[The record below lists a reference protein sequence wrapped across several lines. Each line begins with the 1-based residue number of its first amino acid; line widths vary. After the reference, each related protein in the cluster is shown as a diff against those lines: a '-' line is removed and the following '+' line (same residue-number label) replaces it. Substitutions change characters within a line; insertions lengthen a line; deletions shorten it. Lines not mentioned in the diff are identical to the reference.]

1 MAGITTTTNLIA
13 LFARSAGTIYETKPT
28 KQLVITDSFANTGGV
43 SVGDANVG
51 TYVVQD
57 LIPDTQYSLTFKLER
72 NVAGVWTELANSI
85 TPAAVEGL
93 PDSTTSEGL
102 STDGTGGSLPG
113 YWWSSNDMT
122 NRLLYFKTIDNDG
135 TSISASGFGQTRNT
149 VSPYQPNS
157 DFKLHTFV
165 SNANRFVLN
174 EKGKPLIGGFQQEF
188 GGINSQL
195 EPNLHTYDAYLFF
208 FEKPSTAPS
217 DLNAHLTNR
226 FMISPDYLGYN
237 SSNNTKGFWRIP
249 EVNLLASGPDEY
261 PIGLNLVDG
270 LFDPTS
276 SDDKFGGPMDRDK
289 EYYAAFMF
297 VNTTSQYVVS
307 VNSNT
312 IKWYTFTIP
321 LGGVWSI
328 SLKNFR
334 VVHDVDVNLSR
345 STTVAVEIDGIGT
358 QGTVNPS
365 DQFRITMTATP
376 N

>member
-1 MAGITTTTNLIA
+1 MSGITNTTDLIS
-13 LFARSAGTIYETKPT
+13 LFSRPVGSLYETKPT

-43 SVGDANVG
+43 AVGDANVG
-51 TYVVQD
+51 TYVIQD
-57 LIPDTQYSLTFKLER
+57 LIPDTRYSLTFKLER

-85 TPAAVEGL
+85 TPAAVQGLEDSITTEGM
-93 PDSTTSEGL
+93 

-113 YWWSSNDMT
+113 YWWSSTDLT
-122 NRLLYFKTIDNDG
+122 NRLLYFKTTDNDE
-135 TSISASGFGQTRNT
+135 TSISASGFGQTRNN

-157 DFKLHTFV
+157 EFKLHTFV
-165 SNANRFVLN
+165 SEANRFVLN
-174 EKGKPLIGGFQQEF
+174 DKGKPVINGIPQVF
-188 GGINSQL
+188 GGINSPL
-195 EPNLHTYDAYLFF
+195 EPNSHTFDAYLFF

-226 FMISPDYLGYN
+226 FIISPDYLGYN
-237 SSNNTKGFWRIP
+237 ALNNTKGFLKLNGI
-249 EVNLLASGPDEY
+249 NLLASGDEY
-261 PIGLNLVDG
+261 TIPLGDG

-276 SDDKFGGPMDRDK
+276 SDEKFGGPMDRDK

-297 VNTTSQYVVS
+297 VNTTSQYVVA

-334 VVHDVDVNLSR
+334 VVHDVDGNLSR

-358 QGTVNPS
+358 QGTVTPS